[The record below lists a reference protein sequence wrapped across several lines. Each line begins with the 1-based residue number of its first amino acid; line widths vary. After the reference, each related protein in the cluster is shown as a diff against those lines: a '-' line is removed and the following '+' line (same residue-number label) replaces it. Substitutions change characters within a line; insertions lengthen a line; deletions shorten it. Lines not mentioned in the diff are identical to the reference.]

1 MIDCEKIAQQQ
12 KDMIREKV
20 QYFVQIRSYPIKLAI
35 IQVGDNPA
43 SNSYIRGKLRD
54 CQEVGILGELYKFDE
69 NIDPVQVSKVITEL
83 NKDHTCRGIIIQ
95 LPLPAQFTPG
105 WKNYLFN
112 KIDYNKDVDGFRKDS
127 TYIPCTPK
135 GVMTI
140 LDFIDCTL
148 KGKVCCVIGKSD
160 LVGRPMV
167 RLLLD
172 KGATVISCNS
182 STKNLK
188 QWTTQADVIISAT
201 GKQGLITKDMVSP
214 DAIIIDVGITRN
226 QEGKLCGDCDKE
238 LYDYVDKITPVPKGV
253 GLMTRVSLLLNVIE
267 GL

>member
-1 MIDCEKIAQQQ
+1 
-12 KDMIREKV
+12 
-20 QYFVQIRSYPIKLAI
+20 
-35 IQVGDNPA
+35 
-43 SNSYIRGKLRD
+43 
-54 CQEVGILGELYKFDE
+54 
-69 NIDPVQVSKVITEL
+69 
-83 NKDHTCRGIIIQ
+83 
-95 LPLPAQFTPG
+95 
-105 WKNYLFN
+105 
-112 KIDYNKDVDGFRKDS
+112 
-127 TYIPCTPK
+127 
-135 GVMTI
+135 MTI

-148 KGKVCCVIGKSD
+148 KGKACCVIGKSD

-182 STKNLK
+182 STKNLR

-214 DAIIIDVGITRN
+214 DAIVIDVGITRN